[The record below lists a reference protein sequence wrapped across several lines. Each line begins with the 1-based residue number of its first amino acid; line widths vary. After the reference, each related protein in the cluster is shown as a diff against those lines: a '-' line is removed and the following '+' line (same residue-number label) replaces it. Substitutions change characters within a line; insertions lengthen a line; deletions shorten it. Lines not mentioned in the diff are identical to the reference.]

1 MKSEIVLT
9 DKSIDDMSVPDVSPI
24 GYTGGGVRTF
34 SKLIA
39 TFPDYGAILLVAP
52 IRGTTE
58 ADDWIGMIGSIYALR
73 GRTSAGNVT
82 TKFEVAV
89 SRAHTGVA
97 CLSTPWVSGVDYAM
111 VAGVYRY
118 QGVRYLGIIDN
129 IVAGHIYIFD
139 GIHSGNCCFQMV
151 GNNEATKE

>member
-9 DKSIDDMSVPDVSPI
+9 DKSIDDMSVPDVDFI
-24 GYTGGGVRTF
+24 GYTGGGLRTL
-34 SKLIA
+34 SKQIA
-39 TFPDYGAILLVAP
+39 SFPDYGAILLVAP
-52 IRGTTE
+52 ILGTTE
-58 ADDWIGMIGSIYALR
+58 ADDWTGMVGSICALR
-73 GRTSAGNVT
+73 GRKSAGNVT

-89 SRAHTGVA
+89 SRSHTGVP

-129 IVAGHIYIFD
+129 ITSGHIYIFD

-151 GNNEATKE
+151 GNNEAVKE